1 MCKGEASMSEPV
13 IQVDRI
19 SHVGMSVK
27 DCEKTAAF
35 LTRMFGIGP
44 FDIQEYDMG
53 ELADYYLVDGKPAK
67 PKFKAALFYDGDFFL
82 EIIEVTGGET
92 VHTRFLRDKGEGM
105 QHLCFRVTDTKAALE
120 KLKAEG
126 VEPVIDYQMETT
138 QNGRKV
144 IIHEVYLNTA
154 EMTGGTTIQLLE
166 YIPIAE

>member
-1 MCKGEASMSEPV
+1 L
-13 IQVDRI
+13 I
-19 SHVGMSVK
+19 
-27 DCEKTAAF
+27 
-35 LTRMFGIGP
+35 
-44 FDIQEYDMG
+44 
-53 ELADYYLVDGKPAK
+53 
-67 PKFKAALFYDGDFFL
+67 YDGDFFL

-92 VHTRFLRDKGEGM
+92 VHTRFLRDKGEGL

-126 VEPVIDYQMETT
+126 VEPVIDYQMVTT